1 MCLLYQESEASLDQ
15 KISYLDPATTSEDM
29 NKVDADHDQERK
41 EVNDRLLSSL
51 DESEK
56 AEDETAEVQA
66 KKIEED
72 HEVCDIVGLDKRIF
86 ENLKTKMEALSSE
99 TEVLVKFDQGPEVIR
114 AKIQA
119 LVSELDDARKT
130 ILPITS

>member
-41 EVNDRLLSSL
+41 EANDRLLSSL
-51 DESEK
+51 DES
-56 AEDETAEVQA
+56 ETAEVQA

-99 TEVLVKFDQGPEVIR
+99 TEVLKFDQGPEAIR